1 MQALIVDDNAT
12 NIALLQCLIAKIDH
26 CQSIGFTDPSEAL
39 QRLPELD
46 FDIAL
51 VDFVMPKVDGL
62 ELVRAIRALPR
73 HAHVPIVMITTAED
87 RDVRIE
93 TLTAGANDFLAKPI
107 DPVELRARVVNL
119 LALRKAQQKLE
130 QRAGFLEVEI
140 DKALKVLVEREEEIV
155 WRLSRATEG
164 RDPETGGHIRRMGLT
179 CRILAEELGLDADI
193 CRAIPVAAQMHD
205 IGKVGIPDN
214 ILFKPGPLTPEERAV
229 MQTHAMLGE
238 EILSGSDALLV
249 RIGAEIAGS
258 HHEHWNGKGYP
269 RGLAGEAIPI
279 PGRIAAVAD
288 VFDALISERPYKRAW
303 TLEAARDYVVSER
316 GRQFDPACVDAFL
329 RRYDEIVNL
338 EAPASATPR
347 AARPTAA

>member
-26 CQSIGFTDPSEAL
+26 CQSIGFTDPSEVL
-39 QRLPELD
+39 KRLPELD

-62 ELVRAIRALPR
+62 ELVKAIRALPR
-73 HAHVPIVMITTAED
+73 HANVPIVMITTAED

-119 LALRKAQQKLE
+119 LAQQTLE
-130 QRAGFLEVEI
+130 QRADFLEVEV

-179 CRILAEELGLDADI
+179 CRILAEELGLDAEI

-214 ILFKPGPLTPEERAV
+214 ILFKPGPLTQEERAI
-229 MQTHAMLGE
+229 MQTHAMVGE

-269 RGLAGEAIPI
+269 RGLAGEAIPM

-288 VFDALISERPYKRAW
+288 VFDALVSERPYKRAW

-329 RRYDEIVNL
+329 RRYDEIAGVD
-338 EAPASATPR
+338 AAASATLH

>member
-12 NIALLQCLIAKIDH
+12 NVALLQCLIARIDN
-26 CQSIGFTDPSEAL
+26 CQSIGFTDAVEAL
-39 QRLPELD
+39 NRLPELD

-51 VDFVMPKVDGL
+51 VDFVMPEVDGL
-62 ELVRAIRALPR
+62 QLVKAIRAIPR
-73 HAHVPIVMITTAED
+73 HAHVPIVMITTAEA

-107 DPVELRARVVNL
+107 DPVDLRARVVNL
-119 LALRKAQQKLE
+119 LALRKAQQALE
-130 QRAGFLEVEI
+130 QRAVHLQVEV
-140 DKALKVLVEREEEIV
+140 DKALRVLVAREEEIV

-179 CRILAEELGLDADI
+179 CRILAEELGLGPET

-205 IGKVGIPDN
+205 IGKVGIPDY
-214 ILFKPGPLTPEERAV
+214 ILFKPGPLTPDERV
-229 MQTHAMLGE
+229 IMQTHAALGE

-258 HHEHWNGKGYP
+258 HHEHWNGRGYP

-279 PGRIAAVAD
+279 TGRIAAVAD
-288 VFDALISERPYKRAW
+288 VFDALISDRPYKRAW
-303 TLEAARDYVVSER
+303 TLEAARDHVVSER

-329 RRYDEIVNL
+329 RRFDDIVGRDTDFAGP
-338 EAPASATPR
+338 ER
-347 AARPTAA
+347 MGRPTAA